1 MGDGANSSEVCKASE
16 SSLEFSWGSVHL
28 WTRPRWISKGSPMP
42 LVTAGALSNELK
54 TAPSKPRA
62 VKSNA
67 LIPARLF
74 IPPPSSVEAPPPTLH
89 APYVLKNTFHYTLQ
103 LELAATRRTLGLTQQ
118 HREIV
123 DGSNP
128 SQRVQGL
135 HSRPAFHGHTPR
147 SPSPICPRPSTSVI
161 RLANVRHSALCP
173 DCNSSLSKDNSAEIR
188 D

>member
-1 MGDGANSSEVCKASE
+1 
-16 SSLEFSWGSVHL
+16 
-28 WTRPRWISKGSPMP
+28 MP

-74 IPPPSSVEAPPPTLH
+74 IRPPSSVEAPPPTLH

-103 LELAATRRTLGLTQQ
+103 LEPAATQHTFGLTRQ

-128 SQRVQGL
+128 SQGVQRL
-135 HSRPAFHGHTPR
+135 HTRPALHGHAPR
-147 SPSPICPRPSTSVI
+147 SPSPVCPRPSTSVI

-173 DCNSSLSKDNSAEIR
+173 DCNSSLSKDNGAEIG
-188 D
+188 DELPPLL

>member
-1 MGDGANSSEVCKASE
+1 
-16 SSLEFSWGSVHL
+16 
-28 WTRPRWISKGSPMP
+28 MP

-74 IPPPSSVEAPPPTLH
+74 IRPPSSVEAPPPTLH

-103 LELAATRRTLGLTQQ
+103 LELAATRRTLGLTRQ

-135 HSRPAFHGHTPR
+135 HSGSVLHGHAPR

-161 RLANVRHSALCP
+161 RLPNVRHSALCA
-173 DCNSSLSKDNSAEIR
+173 DCYSSLSKDNSAEIW

>member
-1 MGDGANSSEVCKASE
+1 
-16 SSLEFSWGSVHL
+16 
-28 WTRPRWISKGSPMP
+28 MP
-42 LVTAGALSNELK
+42 LVTAGALSNGLK

-74 IPPPSSVEAPPPTLH
+74 ICPPLSVEAPPPTLH

-103 LELAATRRTLGLTQQ
+103 LELAAMRRTLGLTRQ

-135 HSRPAFHGHTPR
+135 HSHPAFHGHTPR

-161 RLANVRHSALCP
+161 RLAIMFVTVHYAPTVRVPFQRTTAQKSGISSAI
-173 DCNSSLSKDNSAEIR
+173 SKKYGESPTQSVFYVEQR
-188 D
+188 CKYT